1 MKPSRIVWM
10 AGVVYF
16 AANASL
22 SFAGIDMQ
30 KWESFV
36 RSELQSVA
44 QQVDKTGKAPVSR
57 PLVKDY
63 DTNKDNFIDTREVQA
78 IKAYLA
84 KTPQVQT
91 PSVQTPV
98 VPKSMTAQKP
108 QVSSSYQAPVSKETK
123 KKEWWRY

>member
-1 MKPSRIVWM
+1 MKPSQIALM
-10 AGVVYF
+10 ATVVYF
-16 AANASL
+16 VANASL

-63 DTNKDNFIDTREVQA
+63 DTNKDNFIDTREVLA
-78 IKAYLA
+78 IKAYLGNS
-84 KTPQVQT
+84 PQVQA
-91 PSVQTPV
+91 PAV
-98 VPKSMTAQKP
+98 
-108 QVSSSYQAPVSKETK
+108 QAPAAPKTIATRQTQQAPSYSTPASKKAE
-123 KKEWWRY
+123 KKEWWKY